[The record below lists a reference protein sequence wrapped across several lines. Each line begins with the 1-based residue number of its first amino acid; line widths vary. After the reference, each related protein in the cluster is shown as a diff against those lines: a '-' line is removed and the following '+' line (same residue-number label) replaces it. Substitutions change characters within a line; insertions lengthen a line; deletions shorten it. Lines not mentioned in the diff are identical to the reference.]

1 MSTIN
6 IGIPEKDTKEVAL
19 ELAMLLADENVLYL
33 KTKNAHWNMEG
44 PDFKEKHSFFE
55 SQFINLNEII
65 DELAERIRMLG
76 HFAPASFQTYLGIT
90 HLSEKTAEK
99 NDSEGHIKT
108 LLLDHESIII
118 ILREN
123 ILKFTS
129 LYHDAGSTDFITK
142 LMQSHEKM
150 AWLLRAHQWAV
161 KANA

>member
-6 IGIPEKDTKEVAL
+6 IGIPEKNTKEVAL
-19 ELAMLLADENVLYL
+19 ELAMLLADENILYL

-55 SQFINLNEII
+55 SQFNNLNEII
-65 DELAERIRMLG
+65 DGIAERIRMLG

-90 HLSEKTAEK
+90 RLTEKTAEK
-99 NDSEGHIKT
+99 NDSEGHIKS
-108 LLLDHESIII
+108 LLVDHESLII

-123 ILKFTS
+123 IRKFTK
-129 LYHDAGSTDFITK
+129 LYHDAGTTDFVTK
-142 LMQSHEKM
+142 LLQSHEKT